1 MFLVLH
7 LPGLLL
13 SALPTHLPNLDTGAL
28 LGNNAPGKA
37 HALLWACAYQDL
49 PLPHPLVAYGH
60 PIIRYNTTTLRLQ
73 YAGLTAVRY
82 KAATR
87 RAARSLEGF

>member
-13 SALPTHLPNLDTGAL
+13 SALPTQPNLDTGAL
-28 LGNNAPGKA
+28 SWVIMLLGKA

-60 PIIRYNTTTLRLQ
+60 RIIRYNTTTLRLQ